1 MISIRRISHA
11 TFETPDLEAQI
22 EHYTKVTGLVVA
34 AREKDRALLSCK
46 VGQLVLQ
53 LVKGERARCAK
64 LAFQVAP
71 GSDFGEIAKWLTA
84 QGIKSDIRSD
94 DIPGMSKS
102 LAFEDIKGTTI
113 ELITD
118 WEFLTPNQSVGGVAP
133 FKFGHVAFVVP
144 DVQAIAD
151 FYSASSA
158 SACPTGSRTSSC
170 SCAAIPITT
179 R

>member
-46 VGQLVLQ
+46 VGQLALQ

-71 GSDFGEIAKWLTA
+71 NG
-84 QGIKSDIRSD
+84 
-94 DIPGMSKS
+94 
-102 LAFEDIKGTTI
+102 
-113 ELITD
+113 
-118 WEFLTPNQSVGGVAP
+118 
-133 FKFGHVAFVVP
+133 
-144 DVQAIAD
+144 
-151 FYSASSA
+151 
-158 SACPTGSRTSSC
+158 
-170 SCAAIPITT
+170 
-179 R
+179 